1 MKSNLI
7 RLTLLPVALFAC
19 AAALQAA
26 EVTVIAPDSPM
37 LRFALG
43 KLEAALQR
51 QAGTLKRTAE
61 SSARPRRG
69 DRGHR

>member
-7 RLTLLPVALFAC
+7 RRMLLPVALYAC

-43 KLEAALQR
+43 KLEAALQ
-51 QAGTLKRTAE
+51 QQGDGLTA
-61 SSARPRRG
+61 ALLNRLT
-69 DRGHR
+69 D

>member
-1 MKSNLI
+1 MKSSLL
-7 RLTLLPVALFAC
+7 RLTLLPVALWAC

-26 EVTVIAPDSPM
+26 EVTVRAPDSPM

-51 QAGTLKRTAE
+51 QAGTLKRTMNQA
-61 SSARPRRG
+61 P
-69 DRGHR
+69 